1 MKLRI
6 LTALVPAMLS
16 GLALHA
22 APGAHWL
29 STEHDFGAFNEEMG
43 VVTTTFKVVNT
54 GDEPLLILAAR
65 ANCGCTTPTYTHAPV
80 APGDTASVTVG
91 FNPSGRIGRF
101 HKHVLVDTNVP
112 VDGVAEGDGEKR
124 SRQQL
129 NISGT
134 VIGAANTIAGRYP
147 AGVGAVRLRN
157 GVGAFGQIAKGKLAT
172 VSVQGYNRSADSI
185 RPIIAPRPAYIS
197 AIVRPEVVAP
207 GEMFNVLLNF
217 NTRDCREWGIVT
229 DTVDVRSGDQV
240 FAMPV
245 VAIITDDFSRL
256 TDEDR
261 EKAPVLRTDTDKI
274 DFGVI
279 STSDTPGVAY
289 FTVENHGKSPLELR
303 RVYTVDPALT
313 VKAESSTVK
322 PGKHTRVKVT
332 VDPALTKAPMLNAR
346 VMIVSND
353 PGNSQV
359 PVRVTAEVR

>member
-6 LTALVPAMLS
+6 LTALLPAFLS
-16 GLALHA
+16 GVALQA
-22 APGAHWL
+22 APGARWL
-29 STEHDFGAFNEEMG
+29 ATEHDFGAFNEEMG
-43 VVTTTFKVVNT
+43 IVTTTFKVVNT

-65 ANCGCTTPTYTHAPV
+65 ANCGCTTPTYTHEPV
-80 APGDTASVTVG
+80 APGDTACVTVG

-112 VDGVAEGDGEKR
+112 VGDDAEGEKR

-147 AGVGAVRLRN
+147 AGAGAVRLRN
-157 GVGAFGQIAKGKLAT
+157 GVAAFGQIAKGKLAT

-185 RPIIAPRPAYIS
+185 RPEVQPRPGYIS

-207 GEMFNVLLNF
+207 GEIFNILLNF

-229 DTVDVRSGDQV
+229 DTVDVRSGDHG
-240 FAMPV
+240 FAMPT

-256 TDEDR
+256 TDEER
-261 EKAPVLRTDTDKI
+261 EKAPMLRTDTDKI

-279 STSDTPGVAY
+279 TTTDTPCEAY

-313 VKAESSTVK
+313 VKPESSTVK
-322 PGKHTRVKVT
+322 PGKKTRVKVT
-332 VDPALTKAPMLNAR
+332 VDPARTKAPMLNAR